1 MHLIREGRVEVLGE
15 RVAFR
20 RACCGLGDEIECLQL
35 PEGRQ
40 QFFNLKQGGEY
51 GRRTMEEMH
60 KSGTETGTVAAT
72 REGEAREPQ
81 INRAKG
87 RGIMLEDA

>member
-1 MHLIREGRVEVLGE
+1 
-15 RVAFR
+15 
-20 RACCGLGDEIECLQL
+20 
-35 PEGRQ
+35 
-40 QFFNLKQGGEY
+40 
-51 GRRTMEEMH
+51 MEEMH